1 MLISQLAILG
11 QFTIWLTPIW
21 LLAVGATLGLLVLSV
36 GYGMVWLISRQRA
49 ESFRWTAAEGILQ
62 PVLFVGTLLAGFA
75 VLAAYSMPMQQM
87 WNSVTRVTAVGPGR
101 ADVTVPQEV
110 SDHPIV
116 AVFRAKEL
124 KNITI
129 RSDQDIFLTAEPGGI
144 EKGQTIAV
152 EAHEPSIW
160 KEGARRDHLF
170 SGLVSN
176 VYITNQSSTPAHVVI
191 QWTTGVE
198 YPEVAIVPKTALALI
213 ALLMVYFLMQWAMPK
228 VSAIALATSKE
239 AIAQPLFAVTLALGV
254 CALVA
259 FIYVPY
265 NTFGEDIKMLKD
277 SGLTLIKVLAVIVA
291 LWTASVSIAEEIE
304 GRTAL
309 TVLSK
314 PIGRRQFILGKF
326 LGIIWPIALM
336 FLLLGLVFLM
346 TVSYK
351 VVYDARE
358 TAAGQPIWQE
368 CFSEMISVIPGLVLA
383 FFEAVMLAAISVA
396 ISTRLPMLPN
406 LVICSSIYVLGH
418 LGPLIVNSSVGKHPI
433 VRFVGQLI
441 AIVLPNLDVMDTQAA
456 VAGGQLVPLVYLGW
470 ALVYC
475 ALYSTVAVLLA
486 LALFEDRDLA

>member
-1 MLISQLAILG
+1 MVISQLAILG

-21 LLAVGATLGLLVLSV
+21 LLAVGATLGLLVLSAV
-36 GYGMVWLISRQRA
+36 YGMVWLISRQRA
-49 ESFRWTAAEGILQ
+49 ESLRLTVAEGVLQ
-62 PVLFVGTLLAGFA
+62 PVLFVGMLMAGFA
-75 VLAAYSMPMQQM
+75 VLAAQSMPVTQM

-101 ADVTVPQEV
+101 AEETVPQEV
-110 SDHPIV
+110 SDHPV
-116 AVFRAKEL
+116 EVVFRAREL
-124 KNITI
+124 KDINIS
-129 RSDQDIFLTAEPGGI
+129 SDQDVFLTVEPGGMDSG
-144 EKGQTIAV
+144 KALSV

-160 KEGARRDHLF
+160 KESVSRDHIF
-170 SGLVSN
+170 SGTVSK
-176 VYITNQSSTPAHVVI
+176 VYITNESSTPAHVVI

-213 ALLMVYFLMQWAMPK
+213 GLLMVYFLMQWAMPK

-239 AIAQPLFAVTLALGV
+239 AIAQSLFAVTLALGV

-326 LGIIWPIALM
+326 LGIIWPIVLM
-336 FLLLGLVFLM
+336 FLLLGLVFLV
-346 TVSYK
+346 TVSFK
-351 VVYDARE
+351 VAYDARE

-418 LGPLIVNSSVGKHPI
+418 LGPLIVNSSVGEFPM
-433 VRFVGQLI
+433 VRFMGQLI
-441 AIVLPNLDVMDTQAA
+441 AIMLPNLDVMDTQAA
-456 VAGGQLVPLVYLGW
+456 VAGGQLVPLVYLAW